1 MSEFYLNQKSTSREG
16 GTSTARGLHAI
27 AAGGGLP
34 AEAGV
39 QSALDAMCLDL
50 HWKVGICL
58 PCEEKGSVKVLQ
70 FQAPGI
76 EKLAS
81 DLSGRPIPAP
91 LSVPSTKNWASHD

>member
-50 HWKVGICL
+50 HWTVGICL
-58 PCEEKGSVKVLQ
+58 PCEEKGSTCQ
-70 FQAPGI
+70 SSAI
-76 EKLAS
+76 
-81 DLSGRPIPAP
+81 SGAW
-91 LSVPSTKNWASHD
+91 N